1 MKNKEYLKFDLVV
14 IGAGMTGIATAITA
28 ARQGVKVC
36 LLCDRPVLGGNA
48 SSEVRMWIRGAS
60 AHFPYYKEG
69 GLCEEIA
76 LDNAHY
82 NPDMTYPLWDMV
94 LLEKV
99 YHEKNISLYMNTFCM
114 GATADEKSIKSVK
127 AIQTTTYTEFTIEA
141 DYFVDCSGDAV
152 LADCIPVSYRIGRE
166 EKAEFNEVAGKE
178 KADNFTMGNSCLFS
192 LRETDRKVSFTPPT
206 FAKKFAEKDF
216 QMRLSADREK
226 GFVAENYWWIELGGE
241 RDSLRDAEAIKYELL
256 ATVYGVYDY
265 VKNSGKYDADNWDL
279 DFVGFFPAKR
289 ETRRYVGLYTL
300 TQNDVEGAT
309 VFEDEVAY
317 GGWSM
322 DDHSPYG
329 MNNDGA
335 PNKHYYVKQ
344 PYGIPLRCLISKDYD
359 NLGFAGR
366 NISVTHM
373 ALSSTRVMA
382 TCMTEGQAIGMA
394 VALAKEKNGA
404 ISSVLEDI
412 DSVKQALRNED
423 CYLLNTKREISPLL
437 LKAKSN
443 ISEDNKA
450 VLFNGVERALSE
462 KDSPAVFAVGE
473 KVEFTFDKSFVKE
486 IRLVFDSDFI
496 RSCQEDFQVKQYPN
510 RFHIAKDAEKAI
522 VPPSLVKG
530 YTVEVLKDGKWQPI
544 AEEKNNW
551 QRVCKLSVNKAISG
565 LRLIGNDTHGA
576 KQIRL
581 YSIDCL

>member
-1 MKNKEYLKFDLVV
+1 MNKKESLKFDLVV
-14 IGAGMTGIATAITA
+14 IGAGMSGISAAITA

-48 SSEVRMWIRGAS
+48 SSEIRMWIRGAS

-76 LDNAHY
+76 LDNAYY

-94 LLEKV
+94 LLEKIRQ
-99 YHEKNISLYMNTFCM
+99 EKNISLYMNTFCM
-114 GATADEKSIKSVK
+114 GASADEKSVKSVK
-127 AIQTTTYTEFTIEA
+127 AIQTTTYTEFTFEA
-141 DYFVDCSGDAV
+141 DYFIDCSGDAV
-152 LADCIPVSYRIGRE
+152 LADCIPVSYRVGRE
-166 EKAEFNEVAGKE
+166 GKDEFQEVAGKE
-178 KADNFTMGNSCLFS
+178 KADSFTMGNSCLFA
-192 LRETDRKVSFTPPT
+192 LRETDRKISFTPPA
-206 FAKKFAEKDF
+206 FAKKFTDKDF
-216 QMRLSADREK
+216 EMRLSDEREK
-226 GFVAENYWWIELGGE
+226 GFVEENYWWIELGGE
-241 RDSLRDAEAIKYELL
+241 KDALHDAEEIKYELL

-265 VKNSGKYDADNWDL
+265 VKNSGKYNADNWDL

-289 ETRRYVGLYTL
+289 ETRRYIGLYTL
-300 TQNDVEGAT
+300 TQTDVESAT
-309 VFEDEVAY
+309 VFADEVAY

-335 PNKHYYVKQ
+335 PNKHYFVKQ

-394 VALAKEKNGA
+394 VAMANGQALA
-404 ISSVLEDI
+404 SVLENVQKI
-412 DSVKQALRNED
+412 KQALRNED
-423 CYLLNTKREISPLL
+423 CYLLNTKREISSLL

-443 ISEDNKA
+443 ISEENKA
-450 VLFNGVERALSE
+450 VLFNGIERALNE
-462 KDSPAVFAVGE
+462 KDVPACFGVGE
-473 KVEFTFDKSFVKE
+473 SVEFTFDKAFVKE

-496 RSCQEDFQVKQYPN
+496 RECQNDRQVKQYPQ
-510 RFHIAKDAEKAI
+510 RFHIAKDAEQAI
-522 VPPSLVKG
+522 VPPSLVKA
-530 YTVEVLKDGKWQPI
+530 YTVEVLKDGAWTSV
-544 AEEKNNW
+544 ADEGNNW
-551 QRVCKLSVNKAISG
+551 QRVRKVAVNAEIAG
-565 LRLIGNDTHGA
+565 LRFIGKATHGA
-576 KQIRL
+576 KEIRL
-581 YSIDCL
+581 YSMDCL

>member
-1 MKNKEYLKFDLVV
+1 MKQIEHLKFDLVV
-14 IGAGMTGIATAITA
+14 IGAGMTGISTAITA
-28 ARQGVKVC
+28 ARQGLKVC

-99 YHEKNISLYMNTFCM
+99 YNEKNISLYMNTFCM
-114 GATADEKSIKSVK
+114 GATTNGRTIESVK
-127 AIQTTTYTEFTIEA
+127 AIQTTTYTEFTIKA

-152 LADCIPVSYRIGRE
+152 LADCIPIAYRVGRE
-166 EKAEFNEVAGKE
+166 GKAEFDEVAGKE
-178 KADNFTMGNSCLFS
+178 TADSFTMGNSCLFS
-192 LRETDRKVSFTPPT
+192 LRETDHKVSFTPPA
-206 FAKKFAEKDF
+206 FAKKFSEQDF
-216 QMRLSADREK
+216 QMRLSTDRAK

-241 RDSLRDAEAIKYELL
+241 RDSLHDAEAIKYELL

-300 TQNDVEGAT
+300 TQNDVEQAT

-329 MNNDGA
+329 MNNNGA

-394 VALAKEKNGA
+394 VAFAKKKKGA
-404 ISSVLEDI
+404 IFSVLEDI
-412 DSVKQALRNED
+412 ASVKQALRNED
-423 CYLLNTKREISPLL
+423 CYLLNTKREISPLML
-437 LKAKSN
+437 QSKSN
-443 ISEDNKA
+443 LTEENKA
-450 VLFNGVERALSE
+450 VLFNGVERALCD
-462 KDSPAVFAVGE
+462 KDTPMCFEIGE
-473 KVEFTFDKSFVKE
+473 KVEFTFDNAYVKAV
-486 IRLVFDSDFI
+486 RLVFDSDFI
-496 RSCQEDFQVKQYPN
+496 RECQKDFQVKQYPN
-510 RFHIAKDAEKAI
+510 RFHISKDAEKAVI
-522 VPPSLVKG
+522 PPTMVKAFTLQVCKNG
-530 YTVEVLKDGKWQPI
+530 QWEEL

-551 QRVCKLSVNKAISG
+551 QRVRKFAINDEISG
-565 LRLIGNDTHGA
+565 VRFIGNETYGA
-576 KQIRL
+576 EQIRL

>member
-1 MKNKEYLKFDLVV
+1 MKQIEHLKFDLVV
-14 IGAGMTGIATAITA
+14 IGAGMTGISTAITA
-28 ARQGVKVC
+28 ARQGLKVC

-99 YHEKNISLYMNTFCM
+99 YNEKNISLYMNTFCM
-114 GATADEKSIKSVK
+114 GATTNGRTIESVK
-127 AIQTTTYTEFTIEA
+127 AIQTTTYTEFTIKA

-152 LADCIPVSYRIGRE
+152 LADCIPIAYRVGRE
-166 EKAEFNEVAGKE
+166 GKAEFDEVAGKE
-178 KADNFTMGNSCLFS
+178 TADSFTMGNSCLFS
-192 LRETDRKVSFTPPT
+192 LIETDHNVSFTPPA
-206 FAKKFAEKDF
+206 FAKKFSEKDF
-216 QMRLSADREK
+216 QMRLSTDREK
-226 GFVAENYWWIELGGE
+226 GFVSENYWWIELGGE

-300 TQNDVEGAT
+300 TQNDVEQAT

-329 MNNDGA
+329 MNNNGA

-373 ALSSTRVMA
+373 ALSSTRIMA
-382 TCMTEGQAIGMA
+382 TCMTEGQAIGMS
-394 VALAKEKNGA
+394 VAFAKKKNSA
-404 ISSVLEDI
+404 ISAVLEDVANI
-412 DSVKQALRNED
+412 KQELRNAD
-423 CYLLNTKREISPLL
+423 CYLLNTKRKISPTLL
-437 LKAKSN
+437 YSKSN
-443 ISEDNKA
+443 VTEEKKA
-450 VLFNGVERALSE
+450 VLFDGIERALCD
-462 KDSPAVFAVGE
+462 KDSAACFAIGE
-473 KVEFTFDKSFVKE
+473 LVEFVFDKTYVKE

-496 RSCQEDFQVKQYPN
+496 RACQKDFQVKQYPN
-510 RFHIAKDAEKAI
+510 RFHIAKDAEKAVI
-522 VPPSLVKG
+522 PPSLVKG
-530 YTVEVLKDGKWQPI
+530 FTLQICKNGQWENAI
-544 AEEKNNW
+544 EERNNW
-551 QRVCKLSVNKAISG
+551 QRIRKIAINEEISG
-565 LRLIGNDTHGA
+565 LRFIGKDTYGA
-576 KQIRL
+576 EQIRI
-581 YSIDCL
+581 YSIDCV

>member
-1 MKNKEYLKFDLVV
+1 MKQIEHLKFDLVV
-14 IGAGMTGIATAITA
+14 IGAGMTGISTAITA
-28 ARQGVKVC
+28 ARQGLKVC

-99 YHEKNISLYMNTFCM
+99 YNEKNISLYMNTFCM
-114 GATADEKSIKSVK
+114 GATTNGRTIESVK
-127 AIQTTTYTEFTIEA
+127 AIQTTTYTEFTIKA

-152 LADCIPVSYRIGRE
+152 LADCIPIAYRVGRE
-166 EKAEFNEVAGKE
+166 GKAEFDEVAGKE
-178 KADNFTMGNSCLFS
+178 TADSFTMGNSCLFS
-192 LRETDRKVSFTPPT
+192 LRETDHKVSFTPPA
-206 FAKKFAEKDF
+206 FAKKFSEKDS
-216 QMRLSADREK
+216 QMRLSTDKEK
-226 GFVAENYWWIELGGE
+226 GFVSENYWWIELGGE

-300 TQNDVEGAT
+300 TQNDVEQAT

-329 MNNDGA
+329 MNNNGA

-373 ALSSTRVMA
+373 ALSSTRIMA
-382 TCMTEGQAIGMA
+382 TCMTEGQAIGMS
-394 VALAKEKNGA
+394 VAFAKKKNSA
-404 ISSVLEDI
+404 ISAVLEDVANI
-412 DSVKQALRNED
+412 KQELRNAD
-423 CYLLNTKREISPLL
+423 CYLLNTKRKISPTLL
-437 LKAKSN
+437 YSKSN
-443 ISEDNKA
+443 VTEEKKA
-450 VLFNGVERALSE
+450 VLFDGIERALCD
-462 KDSPAVFAVGE
+462 KDSAACFAIGE
-473 KVEFTFDKSFVKE
+473 LVEFVFDKTYVKE

-496 RSCQEDFQVKQYPN
+496 RACQKDFQVKQYPN
-510 RFHIAKDAEKAI
+510 RFHIAKDAEKAVI
-522 VPPSLVKG
+522 PPSLVKG
-530 YTVEVLKDGKWQPI
+530 FTLQICKNGQWENAI
-544 AEEKNNW
+544 EERNNW
-551 QRVCKLSVNKAISG
+551 QRIRKIAINEEISG
-565 LRLIGNDTHGA
+565 LRFIGKDTYGA
-576 KQIRL
+576 EQIRI
-581 YSIDCL
+581 YSIDCV